1 MKIDLAGR
9 TAVVSGSSGGIGLAI
24 AEGLAGC
31 GARVVIAGRNHG
43 ALDKAAAGLEAVSGA
58 GPIKA
63 VVADLATAEGVEKLT
78 TAAPEADILC
88 NNLGIYDF
96 KPFSEYGDA
105 EWERFFQVNVM
116 SGVRLTRHY
125 LPQMTANGWGRVV
138 FVSSESALNVPPD
151 MIPYAMTKTAQLTIA
166 RGLAETVA
174 GTGVTVNSV
183 LPGPTLTQ
191 TLRDMFER
199 QAAESGTAMEEAAAA
214 FVRKERPTSLIQR
227 MLDPSEVANMV
238 VYLCSEQASG
248 TSGAPVRVEGGLLR
262 SIA

>member
-1 MKIDLAGR
+1 
-9 TAVVSGSSGGIGLAI
+9 
-24 AEGLAGC
+24 
-31 GARVVIAGRNHG
+31 
-43 ALDKAAAGLEAVSGA
+43 
-58 GPIKA
+58 
-63 VVADLATAEGVEKLT
+63 
-78 TAAPEADILC
+78 
-88 NNLGIYDF
+88 
-96 KPFSEYGDA
+96 
-105 EWERFFQVNVM
+105 
-116 SGVRLTRHY
+116 
-125 LPQMTANGWGRVV
+125 
-138 FVSSESALNVPPD
+138 
-151 MIPYAMTKTAQLTIA
+151 MTKTAQLTIA